1 MMMKLIVCSMAHL
14 EKQDMFTLKDIAS
27 GGESIPWVFDAT
39 YGYILDIG
47 SMHHPLLRMKQ
58 AGLSKSL
65 RKFVYHMQRKY
76 NAKYI
81 HFDCDANPVGARK
94 LSTGDLTGTTIWLT
108 RSAKLL

>member
-1 MMMKLIVCSMAHL
+1 MIMKLIFCSTAHL
-14 EKQDMFTLKDIAS
+14 EKQDTFTLKDIAS

-65 RKFVYHMQRKY
+65 RKFAYHMQRKY
-76 NAKYI
+76 NAMYI
-81 HFDCDANPVGARK
+81 HFDCDANPVEGEE
-94 LSTGDLTGTTIWLT
+94 TFDW
-108 RSAKLL
+108 